1 VSTEDSNPAH
11 QLLQPPRSSCSFP
24 VAAAAAGAGAS
35 MASMIEQKL
44 SGAKGC
50 EPFVLTRCKSE
61 PMRSA
66 SKLAPE
72 ACFWKNRKLE
82 PHHPGTLGMGA
93 AGVGF

>member
-1 VSTEDSNPAH
+1 
-11 QLLQPPRSSCSFP
+11 
-24 VAAAAAGAGAS
+24 
-35 MASMIEQKL
+35 MIEQKL